1 MIGLPLMSNS
11 AQNFPPRRLPSAP
24 PKPVS
29 GFPAIKKPAPA
40 VSTTAPVNTQK
51 VNKTEESFTNES
63 IFSSM
68 QRVLT
73 VNEQPFFRWFQRVFI
88 ALIVMSIF
96 ILCVAFFVKAPFEL
110 AGITIAISW
119 AIVLLIA
126 LPEAIIPFKKTKFD
140 LTAETVKVGRTKA
153 TPISDLTVAHLDASS
168 KNIRL
173 WLGFTEKNGFW
184 VPVKSSRFR
193 MKQEDLL
200 ALRTVIPET
209 SVSNNVPV
217 LDLREP
223 KIKNTPISKDQLI
236 SYIESFVSGDR

>member
-1 MIGLPLMSNS
+1 MIGLPMSNS

-24 PKPVS
+24 PKPVT
-29 GFPAIKKPAPA
+29 GFPGIRKSTPAPA
-40 VSTTAPVNTQK
+40 PVGSQDDHHN
-51 VNKTEESFTNES
+51 EESFANES

-88 ALIVMSIF
+88 ALIIMSIF
-96 ILCVAFFVKAPFEL
+96 ILSVAFFVKAPWEL
-110 AGITIAISW
+110 AGITVAISW
-119 AIVLLIA
+119 GIVLLIA

-140 LTAETVKVGRTKA
+140 LTAGTVKVGRAKA
-153 TPISDLTVAHLDASS
+153 TPISDLTVAQLDASS

-173 WLGFTEKNGFW
+173 WLGFNEKNGFW

-209 SVSNNVPV
+209 SVSDEVAT

-223 KIKNTPISKDQLI
+223 KIKKSPISKEQLV
-236 SYIESFVSGDR
+236 SYIESFVAGDR